1 MKGFKGK
8 TVALKATFN
17 SADRFPASTHPDT
30 VATLVRSLKSAGA
43 KKITLAERSGMGITE
58 EVVRDLGITDLS
70 SSLSFDV
77 NILDRVPEEGWIRV
91 KKPDNHWKRWSLF
104 ASIFRDADS
113 IVQTCCLKTH
123 RFEGHFTL
131 SLKKNPS
138 MTSDITSNWWHNLIR
153 VLYVGDIEVF
163 VLFLLPGTEVVPLV
177 ERVNDGSRHLKQAL
191 KDPEIEIKY
200 VSPQAAPSDFPRTS
214 EELAEYDVVIL
225 SDVGHDTLMLY
236 PGEELY
242 QIGRNR
248 LKELRSFVEKGGG
261 LAFCGGWLSYQGH
274 FGHGRWYGTP
284 VADMLPVEILPVPD
298 DRVEAPEG
306 AVSSIENPEHPI
318 LEGIP
323 WGTCPVFLG
332 YNKVGRLRQ
341 GATLLARI
349 NDDPLIAVWEYKK
362 GRVMAFTSDPAPHW
376 GSSFAKWEHYPR
388 FWIRTVKWL
397 AREI

>member
-1 MKGFKGK
+1 
-8 TVALKATFN
+8 VYAN
-17 SADRFPASTHPDT
+17 SRSHNFFAYDLDYSAVVLSTW
-30 VATLVRSLKSAGA
+30 AF
-43 KKITLAERSGMGITE
+43 AELRYDFC
-58 EVVRDLGITDLS
+58 RL
-70 SSLSFDV
+70 SSLSKRDLSFHV
-77 NILDRVPEEGWIRV
+77 LYMRHTYGRSKEGE
-91 KKPDNHWKRWSLF
+91 KLFCHKRYYFKL
-104 ASIFRDADS
+104 
-113 IVQTCCLKTH
+113 VY
-123 RFEGHFTL
+123 
-131 SLKKNPS
+131 
-138 MTSDITSNWWHNLIR
+138 NLIR
-153 VLYVGDIEVF
+153 VLYAGDIEVF
-163 VLFLLPGTEVVPLV
+163 VLFLLPGREVVPLV

-284 VADMLPVEILPVPD
+284 VAEMLPVEILPVPD
-298 DRVEAPEG
+298 DRVETPEG